1 MKKVLRATSQLIVI
15 MIIIWVAWLATL
27 VIIDLYIVT
36 INTGNILLTAIM
48 RVALSVALFS
58 IVLFAWYKV
67 TKHIFRKNIE
77 EYLEKQRGKA
87 DLIANEN

>member
-1 MKKVLRATSQLIVI
+1 MEKILTATRQLIVI
-15 MIIIWVAWLATL
+15 MIIIWIAWLATL

-36 INTGNILLTAIM
+36 IDTGNIFLTAVM
-48 RVALSVALFS
+48 RVALSVTLFG

-77 EYLEKQRGKA
+77 KYLEKQKGR
-87 DLIANEN
+87 LI